1 MLAWTLDCGNP
12 STTVKDLN
20 SKKQPIVSDIGRRR
34 SLALDKGSESY
45 QQRRREVARV
55 AAEIFNQRGIRGT
68 SLSAVAEALGTDRA
82 SLYYYIANKRELFDE
97 VVREVSEANVAT
109 AEAVLAKE
117 VPALE
122 KLRNVVIELMRSY
135 GDHYPLLYVYI
146 RENLSH
152 VESDRTEWSQY
163 MRTINRKYEE
173 AIIAIVQEGLD
184 DGTIRPLASARVLA
198 FGVIGMIGWTNRWF
212 VPERS
217 PDSADSI
224 GTAFAEMAV
233 AGLRA

>member
-1 MLAWTLDCGNP
+1 MP
-12 STTVKDLN
+12 P
-20 SKKQPIVSDIGRRR
+20 KKQPVTSEIGRRR
-34 SLALDKGSESY
+34 SLALNKGSESY
-45 QQRRREVARV
+45 QERRREIAHV
-55 AAEIFNQRGIRGT
+55 AADIFNKKGFRGT
-68 SLSAVAEALGTDRA
+68 SLGAVAEALGTDRA

-109 AEAVLAKE
+109 AEALLASSQ
-117 VPALE
+117 PALE
-122 KLRNVVIELMRSY
+122 KLRTLVVELMTSY
-135 GDHYPLLYVYI
+135 GQNYPLLYVYI

-163 MRTINRKYEE
+163 MRMVNRKYEE

-212 VPERS
+212 VPDRS
-217 PDSADSI
+217 PDSAESI
-224 GTAFAEMAV
+224 GAAYAEMAV
-233 AGLRA
+233 AGLHA